1 MERQF
6 LVILLCL
13 SKQVI
18 GDHKPQR
25 QIASSR
31 HPTLKKSMITL
42 NINKLKALVKV
53 NCLILFVAA
62 CQPVEHMSVVDAD
75 SESAQPALPIA
86 ITDQS
91 AGQLIDS
98 DPWEYFT
105 DFGSPY
111 YCLHT
116 ETEPETTEPVW
127 ANPTTVWQRIRLG
140 FQLDWQV
147 EQPRLDSQFNWYQRN
162 PAYMARVSERAKR
175 YIYHVTEKLEAR
187 GLPMELA
194 LLPIVES
201 AYDPFAYSHGRAS
214 GMWQFIPS
222 TGRMY
227 KLEQNWWYDG
237 RRDIVA
243 STDAAIDYLETLANY
258 YDGDWLL
265 ALAAYNSGQGNV
277 NKAIRK
283 NKKRGKNTDFWS
295 LDLPRETRAYVP
307 KLLALAKLV
316 ANPRRYNVELY
327 GVPNTPY
334 FAAVETHS
342 QIDLAQAATMAG
354 IGIDELY
361 RLNPGFNRW
370 ATAPAGPHRLLV
382 PVTREASFTEEIAQL
397 PPTERMH
404 WQRYKVKTGDSLLL
418 LAKRFNTGA
427 DTIRQIN
434 NINGNLIRA
443 GQSLMIPMASENG
456 PHYSLSADQRL
467 QTIHKKRT
475 GGSNSQQVFHRVNE
489 GESLWTISRQYKVTV
504 AKLAHWNGIAPK
516 DTLRPGQK
524 LSVWTKEPTTS
535 LPGQRK
541 AVTKKIG
548 YKVRNGDSLA
558 RIANKF
564 NVRINDIAKWN
575 KVSKAKYLQPGQK
588 LTLYIDVMNTIN

>member
-1 MERQF
+1 MKHSYINR
-6 LVILLCL
+6 L
-13 SKQVI
+13 QVF
-18 GDHKPQR
+18 
-25 QIASSR
+25 
-31 HPTLKKSMITL
+31 
-42 NINKLKALVKV
+42 VKV
-53 NCLILFVAA
+53 FSITVFITA
-62 CQPVEHMSVVDAD
+62 CQPTEPVSQSAIASNRQPSVTPITITN
-75 SESAQPALPIA
+75 ESANRLV
-86 ITDQS
+86 DN
-91 AGQLIDS
+91 

-111 YCLHT
+111 YCLHSPI
-116 ETEPETTEPVW
+116 EPATTEPVW
-127 ANPTTVWQRIRLG
+127 ANPTTVWQRLRLG
-140 FQLDWQV
+140 FQLDWEI
-147 EQPRLDSQFNWYQRN
+147 EQPRLDSEFNWYQRN

-187 GLPMELA
+187 GLPLELA

-227 KLEQNWWYDG
+227 QLNQDWWYDG
-237 RRDIVA
+237 RRDVVA

-283 NKKRGKNTDFWS
+283 NKKRGKDTDFWS

-316 ANPRRYNVELY
+316 SYPRRYNIQLHT
-327 GVPNTPY
+327 VPNTPY
-334 FAAVETHS
+334 FAEINTHS

-354 IGIDELY
+354 ISIDELY

-370 ATAPAGPHRLLV
+370 ATSPNGPHRLLV
-382 PVTREASFTEEIAQL
+382 PIENEESFTREIEQL
-397 PPTERMH
+397 PPSQRMH
-404 WQRYKVKTGDSLLL
+404 WQRYTVKAGDSLLL

-427 DTIRQIN
+427 DTIKQIN
-434 NINGNLIRA
+434 KIRGNMIRA
-443 GQSLMIPMASENG
+443 GQPLMIPMASEKG
-456 PHYSLSADQRL
+456 QHYSLSADQRL
-467 QTIHKKRT
+467 QSIHKNRT
-475 GGSNSQQVFHRVNE
+475 GGNNSQQLFHQVKN

-504 AKLAHWNGIAPK
+504 SKLAHWNGIAPK

-524 LSVWTKEPTTS
+524 LSVWTKEPKAS
-535 LPGQRK
+535 FPGKRK
-541 AVTKKIG
+541 GITKKIG
-548 YKVRNGDSLA
+548 YHVRSGDSLA
-558 RIANKF
+558 RIADKF
-564 NVRINDIAKWN
+564 NLRINDIVKWN
-575 KVSKAKYLQPGQK
+575 QVNTAKYLQPGQK
-588 LTLYIDVMNTIN
+588 LTLYIDIMNAVN